1 MTEQVSQMSL
11 GKKLAFTIGGL
22 IIAGVYFLYFL
33 DIALMKMQ
41 GLDYCYNFPDWFRKL
56 CF

>member
-1 MTEQVSQMSL
+1 MALQKDEIST
-11 GKKLAFTIGGL
+11 GKRIAFAIGGL
-22 IIAGVYFLYFL
+22 VIAGVYFVYFL

-41 GLDYCYNFPDWFRKL
+41 GLDYCYNFTDWFRKL